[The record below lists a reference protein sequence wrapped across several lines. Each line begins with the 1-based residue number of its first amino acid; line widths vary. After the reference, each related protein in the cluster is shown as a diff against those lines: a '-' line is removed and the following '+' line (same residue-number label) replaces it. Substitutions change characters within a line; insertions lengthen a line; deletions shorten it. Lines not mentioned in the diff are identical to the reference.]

1 MELILNNDQTKQL
14 ETELAQQ
21 VLVLVKDGIQ
31 KATKNTRPYLNR
43 KEIAEYLGVAPA
55 TINHWASLGMPV
67 AIIDGR
73 KLYGKESVS
82 NWLKSKEK
90 TVSPRVHRE
99 TKLSNSLCK

>member
-1 MELILNNDQTKQL
+1 MELIFNDDQTKQL
-14 ETELAQQ
+14 EMEISQQ
-21 VLVLVKDGIQ
+21 VLGLVKDGIKQ
-31 KATKNTRPYLNR
+31 AIKNTHPYLNR

-55 TINHWASLGMPV
+55 TINHWTSLGMPV

-90 TVSPRVHRE
+90 TVSP
-99 TKLSNSLCK
+99 SL

>member
-1 MELILNNDQTKQL
+1 MELIFNDDQTKQL
-14 ETELAQQ
+14 EMEISQQ

-31 KATKNTRPYLNR
+31 KATKNTTRPYLNR

-90 TVSPRVHRE
+90 TVSP
-99 TKLSNSLCK
+99 SL